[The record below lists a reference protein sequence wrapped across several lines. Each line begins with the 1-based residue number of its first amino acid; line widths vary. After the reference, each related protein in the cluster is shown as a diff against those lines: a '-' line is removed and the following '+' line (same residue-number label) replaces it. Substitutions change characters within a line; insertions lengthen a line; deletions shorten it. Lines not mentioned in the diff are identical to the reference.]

1 MLKESFINRGFKVK
15 FLDTEFQRLSE
26 IKKKTLL
33 APRSKEKDQNRIP
46 FVVRYNRPNVKQMI
60 NKHWHLLQIS
70 SNLRTAFDQEP
81 IITYRRNKHLKDLI
95 GSKRILDGK
104 AVRKNNSKKQL
115 YCRPCITRREN
126 ICCQQVLKTN
136 IFTSCRTGDM
146 FNIFHQI
153 KCKIHTSFTYC
164 NVKFVNN
171 NMLVKVRLL

>member
-1 MLKESFINRGFKVK
+1 
-15 FLDTEFQRLSE
+15 
-26 IKKKTLL
+26 
-33 APRSKEKDQNRIP
+33 
-46 FVVRYNRPNVKQMI
+46 MI

-146 FNIFHQI
+146 FNIFHQL
-153 KCKIHTSFTYC
+153 KCKSSYLIYLLQCRICQQQCVGKSETSL
-164 NVKFVNN
+164 NI
-171 NMLVKVRLL
+171 R